1 MGAFLEVYFRSSRR
15 IRVSVSS
22 LFQEVDM
29 EKIRQ
34 LKFAR
39 NLRANQTSAE
49 LKLWS
54 QLRRRGLDGYRFNR
68 QFAVGPF
75 IVDFV
80 CREKA
85 LVVEVDGAT
94 HGEAQEVSY
103 DEKRTA
109 FLTSQGFR
117 IYRVGNNDVYENLD
131 GVLDGILMA
140 LQAAENKFQRK
151 APIALRALP
160 QQVGEDLAQPP
171 PSTS

>member
-1 MGAFLEVYFRSSRR
+1 
-15 IRVSVSS
+15 
-22 LFQEVDM
+22 M
-29 EKIRQ
+29 ERIRQ

-49 LKLWS
+49 LKLWY
-54 QLRRRGLDGYRFNR
+54 QLRRRGLGGYRFNR

-75 IVDFV
+75 VVDFA

-94 HGEAQEVSY
+94 HGETHEVSY

-109 FLTSQGFR
+109 FLMSQGFR

-131 GVLDGILMA
+131 GVLDGILETWRVPFSA
-140 LQAAENKFQRK
+140 GELAAFRNM
-151 APIALRALP
+151 LRA
-160 QQVGEDLAQPP
+160 GAIE
-171 PSTS
+171 PSS